1 MFVAEASMWLCC
13 VCLQAFSFSARLSC
27 VPLLR
32 HGRDTLYFVVLVV
45 LYPLFA
51 LFTVA
56 EG

>member
-1 MFVAEASMWLCC
+1 MVVLC
-13 VCLQAFSFSARLSC
+13 LPTQAFFFSARLSC

-32 HGRDTLYFVVLVV
+32 NGRDTLYVVVLVV